1 MCTDF
6 REFNLHIGQV
16 TLLQEEGAAHYHR
29 RLRAALHHH
38 RRLSP
43 CHPGALA
50 VITVVVRPKK
60 GECSRKNN
68 LLLSI
73 QWLIPIEL
81 FFIQIL
87 DPDQPPEVICYWSCS
102 RPRGRHSVDI
112 QQSGVV
118 TNKLFARDHIYVGH
132 SFHLPVLIVLYA
144 HTYIPQLYFILVGYF
159 TSALYW

>member
-1 MCTDF
+1 M
-6 REFNLHIGQV
+6 
-16 TLLQEEGAAHYHR
+16 TLLQEEGAYKLTMFCVPSLPLFRYLFPISQTASHIAHHNR
-29 RLRAALHHH
+29 RLCAALHHH

-43 CHPGALA
+43 CHPGA

-132 SFHLPVLIVLYA
+132 SFHLPVLIVLYTQ
-144 HTYIPQLYFILVGYF
+144 TYHHF
-159 TSALYW
+159 TLLL